1 MQGQRHSALSFQL
14 PAAGLVGRTIGD
26 WTMSDFYFGGDV
38 FSELDRVQRQ
48 VSSLFGNLPSS
59 IRSSRADAFP
69 RLNIGSTDDAIHI
82 VAFAPGVEPASLDVT
97 VDKGTLTIS
106 GERRAQA
113 TVEGARTYAKERFA
127 GSFRRVIELPQNA
140 DADKV
145 EARYENGTLSITIGK
160 REASKPRA
168 ITIQ

>member
-1 MQGQRHSALSFQL
+1 
-14 PAAGLVGRTIGD
+14 
-26 WTMSDFYFGGDV
+26 MSDFYFGGDL

-48 VSSLFGNLPSS
+48 VSSLFGNVPSS
-59 IRSSRADAFP
+59 IRSSRADSFP
-69 RLNIGSTDDAIHI
+69 QLNIGSTDEAIQI

-106 GERRAQA
+106 GERRAPAA
-113 TVEGARTYAKERFA
+113 TEGSRTYAKERFK

-140 DADKV
+140 DSDKV
-145 EARYENGTLSITIGK
+145 EARYENGTLFITIGK

>member
-1 MQGQRHSALSFQL
+1 M
-14 PAAGLVGRTIGD
+14 
-26 WTMSDFYFGGDV
+26 MSDFYFSGDL
-38 FSELDRVQRQ
+38 FSDLDRVQRQ
-48 VSSLFGNLPSS
+48 MSSLFGPAPSS

-69 RLNIGSTDDAIHI
+69 RLNIGSTDDSIQV
-82 VAFAPGVEPASLDVT
+82 VAFAPGVDPATLDVT

-113 TVEGARTYAKERFA
+113 PVEGSRTYAKERFTGA
-127 GSFRRVIELPQNA
+127 FRRVIELPRTA

-145 EARYENGTLSITIGK
+145 EARYENGLLTITVGK

-168 ITIQ
+168 IAIQ

>member
-1 MQGQRHSALSFQL
+1 MSELYFS
-14 PAAGLVGRTIGD
+14 GD
-26 WTMSDFYFGGDV
+26 I
-38 FSELDRVQRQ
+38 FSELYRVQRQ

-69 RLNIGSTDDAIHI
+69 ALNIGSSEEAIQI
-82 VAFAPGVEPASLDVT
+82 VAFAPGIEPASLEVT

-106 GERRAQA
+106 GERKAQA
-113 TVEGARTYAKERFA
+113 LGEGARTYAKERFA
-127 GSFRRVIELPQNA
+127 GSFRRVIELPRNA

-145 EARYENGTLSITIGK
+145 EARYENGLLSITIGK

-168 ITIQ
+168 IAIQ

>member
-1 MQGQRHSALSFQL
+1 
-14 PAAGLVGRTIGD
+14 
-26 WTMSDFYFGGDV
+26 MSDFYFSGDV

-48 VSSLFGNLPSS
+48 VSSLFGNFPSS

-69 RLNIGSTDDAIHI
+69 QLNIGSSDDAIHI
-82 VAFAPGVEPASLDVT
+82 VAFAPGVEPSSLDVT

-106 GERRAQA
+106 GERRAQGA
-113 TVEGARTYAKERFA
+113 VEGSRTYAKERFS
-127 GSFRRVIELPQNA
+127 GNFRRVIELPQNA
-140 DADKV
+140 DVDKV

>member
-1 MQGQRHSALSFQL
+1 MHRQRHPTLSFQL
-14 PAAGLVGRTIGD
+14 PAAGLVGRIIGD

-69 RLNIGSTDDAIHI
+69 RLNIGSTDDAIHV
-82 VAFAPGVEPASLDVT
+82 VAFAPGVEPSSLDVT

-106 GERRAQA
+106 GERKQQVVAQG
-113 TVEGARTYAKERFA
+113 TRSYAKERFA
-127 GSFRRVIELPQNA
+127 GGFRRVIELPQNA
-140 DADKV
+140 DTDKV

-168 ITIQ
+168 INIQ

>member
-1 MQGQRHSALSFQL
+1 
-14 PAAGLVGRTIGD
+14 
-26 WTMSDFYFGGDV
+26 MSDFYFGGDV
-38 FSELDRVQRQ
+38 FSELDRMQRHM
-48 VSSLFGNLPSS
+48 SSLFGNLPSS
-59 IRSSRADAFP
+59 IRSSRTDAFP
-69 RLNIGSTDDAIHI
+69 QLNIGSTDDAIHI

-113 TVEGARTYAKERFA
+113 SVEGARTYAKERFA

-140 DADKV
+140 DADRV
-145 EARYENGTLSITIGK
+145 EARYENGTLSITVGK

-168 ITIQ
+168 INIQ

>member
-1 MQGQRHSALSFQL
+1 M
-14 PAAGLVGRTIGD
+14 AAIIGD
-26 WTMSDFYFGGDV
+26 STMSDFYFGGDI

-48 VSSLFGNLPSS
+48 VSSLFGTLPSS

-69 RLNIGSTDDAIHI
+69 QLNIGSTDDAIQI

-106 GERRAQA
+106 GERRAQPA
-113 TVEGARTYAKERFA
+113 PEGSRSYAKERFT

-140 DADKV
+140 DSDKV

-160 REASKPRA
+160 RETSKPRA

>member
-1 MQGQRHSALSFQL
+1 
-14 PAAGLVGRTIGD
+14 
-26 WTMSDFYFGGDV
+26 MSDFYFGGDV

-69 RLNIGSTDDAIHI
+69 RLNIGSTDDAIHV
-82 VAFAPGVEPASLDVT
+82 VAQ
-97 VDKGTLTIS
+97 GTRS
-106 GERRAQA
+106 
-113 TVEGARTYAKERFA
+113 YAKERFA
-127 GSFRRVIELPQNA
+127 GGFRRVIELPQNA
-140 DADKV
+140 DTDKV

-168 ITIQ
+168 INIQ